1 MKIFNFSRSSRSLIF
16 IGFIL
21 FFTGCDEFYKTEQIK
36 VKIIEI
42 DPPKHFRIV
51 IKDKEL
57 DKTDSIHISKRCQ
70 VKEGLLNSE
79 TTVTRTTYIDAK
91 TNKKSY
97 TYSQFLPKETYCD

>member
-1 MKIFNFSRSSRSLIF
+1 MKIFNTLIF
-16 IGFIL
+16 ICFVL

-51 IKDKEL
+51 IKDTVLNETAKI
-57 DKTDSIHISKRCQ
+57 SISKRCQ

-79 TTVTRTTYIDAK
+79 TIVSRTTYIDTE

-97 TYSQFLPKETYCD
+97 SYSQFLPKETYCN